1 MSIFCADK
9 YLNVISSV
17 EPMKIAGKITQIVG
31 LVIESQGPSVN
42 LGDLCYIC
50 SRNQGMIIPAEVV
63 GFRQNRV
70 LLMPIG
76 EMQGIGPGCEVFSA
90 HQTLKNIIHK

>member
-1 MSIFCADK
+1 
-9 YLNVISSV
+9 
-17 EPMKIAGKITQIVG
+17 MKIAGKITQIVG

-50 SRNQGMIIPAEVV
+50 SRNEGGAIPAEVV

-76 EMQGIGPGCEVFSA
+76 EMQGIGPGCEVLQLIK
-90 HQTLKNIIHK
+90 H